1 MDEGLETISQLR
13 IFQLNGGKLTPD
25 NMKRKDE
32 ALEAHESKLIEM
44 RTKAAPNLS
53 YNNID
58 ISKYIPKRSDNRWLK
73 GIANTS
79 GLGYYH

>member
-1 MDEGLETISQLR
+1 MPHKR
-13 IFQLNGGKLTPD
+13 HYVFQLNGGKLTPD

-32 ALEAHESKLIEM
+32 TLAAYVSKLVEM

-58 ISKYIPKRSDNRWLK
+58 INKYIPKRSD
-73 GIANTS
+73 G
-79 GLGYYH
+79 